1 MKIHHPTSV
10 LSRARLA
17 ALGALFVVGASMA
30 AFAAGQGGGASQR
43 EHLFVGFTK
52 KPGAA
57 EHALVERYGGK
68 VRFSFP
74 SVNALAIDLDSAKIG
89 VFAREGG
96 ISYVEKDPVRTPLG
110 LADAQLT
117 PSLSNGLYGL
127 ITTHA
132 LEAQAAGFT
141 GAGVKACVA
150 DTGLD
155 TTHPDIAA
163 NFVAGNDI
171 FGGTNSVDVFKLGVA
186 ATETHATH
194 VSGILLGV
202 NNNVGILGV
211 APQAQLYE
219 ARVLGTQQDG
229 SVSGETSQVMAG
241 VQWLADQGCKVI
253 NMSLGGGDRS
263 RAEAALYEQLIA
275 NGHMIVASS
284 GNDGS
289 SRPSYPAG
297 YDVVVSVGAV
307 DRNNA
312 HASFSNTGG
321 TVDLSG
327 PGVDVLSSVPKGQG
341 FEASVTT
348 TQTFEAFGLE
358 FAGTTRSR
366 GITKTLVSCGLA
378 VSPSDCPSTV
388 RGNIAL
394 IQRGSVSFAQKVAS
408 ATTAGAVGAIIYN
421 NAPGNFHGT
430 LGTATNNGKAWI
442 PAVSVS
448 QADGQTL
455 LSQLPTSATLV
466 NAASSWDFFN
476 GTSMAAPH
484 VSGVAALVFGKNP
497 TLTPFQVESILES
510 TATDLPPAGY
520 DPTFGWGLVNADAA
534 LKATP

>member
-10 LSRARLA
+10 LSHARLA
-17 ALGALFVVGASMA
+17 AASALFVVGAAMA
-30 AFAAGQGGGASQR
+30 AVAAGQGGGASPR
-43 EHLFVGFTK
+43 EHLFVGFSRT
-52 KPGAA
+52 PGAA

-96 ISYVEKDPVRTPLG
+96 ISYVEKDPIRAPLG
-110 LADAQLT
+110 LSSEQLT

-163 NFVAGNDI
+163 NFVAGKDI

-211 APQAQLYE
+211 ATQAQLYQ
-219 ARVLGTQQDG
+219 ARVLGTQPDG

-284 GNDGS
+284 GNDAS

-378 VSPSDCPSTV
+378 VLPSDCPSTV

-394 IQRGSVSFAQKVAS
+394 IQRGSVTFAQKVAS
-408 ATTAGAVGAIIYN
+408 AMTAGAVGAIIYN
-421 NAPGNFHGT
+421 NVPDNFHGT
-430 LGTATNNGKAWI
+430 LGTATNNGTPWI

-448 QADGQTL
+448 QADGQML
-455 LSQLPTSATLV
+455 LTQVGSNATLV

-497 TLTPFQVESILES
+497 TLTPFEVESILES
-510 TATDLPPAGY
+510 TATDLGPLGY
-520 DPTFGWGLVNADAA
+520 DPTFGWGLVNATEA
-534 LKATP
+534 LGATP

>member
-1 MKIHHPTSV
+1 MKIHHPTSI

-17 ALGALFVVGASMA
+17 AAGALFVVGVTMA
-30 AFAAGQGGGASQR
+30 AIAAGQGSGASQR
-43 EHLFVGFTK
+43 EHLFVGFAK
-52 KPGAA
+52 RPGAA

-68 VRFSFP
+68 VRHSFP

-96 ISYVEKDPVRTPLG
+96 ISYVEKDPIRTPLG

-163 NFVAGNDI
+163 NFVAGKDI

-211 APQAQLYE
+211 ATQAQLYE
-219 ARVLGTQQDG
+219 ARVLGTQPDG

-253 NMSLGGGDRS
+253 NMSLGGPDRS
-263 RAEAALYEQLIA
+263 STEQALYQKLIA
-275 NGHMIVASS
+275 EGHMIVASS

-289 SRPSYPAG
+289 SRPHYPSG

-327 PGVDVLSSVPKGQG
+327 PGVDVLSSVPNGQG

-358 FAGTTRSR
+358 FAGTTRLR
-366 GITKTLVSCGLA
+366 GITKTLVNCGLA
-378 VSPSDCPSTV
+378 VAPSECPTTV

-394 IQRGSVSFAQKVAS
+394 ISRGSVSFAQKVAS

-430 LGTATNNGKAWI
+430 LGTPTNNGKAWI

-455 LSQLPTSATLV
+455 LTQVGSSATLV

-497 TLTPFQVESILES
+497 TLTPLQVETILES
-510 TATDLPPAGY
+510 TAFDLGPAGY
-520 DPTFGWGLVNADAA
+520 DPTFGWGLVNATDA
-534 LKATP
+534 LNATP

>member
-1 MKIHHPTSV
+1 MKTNHLTSV
-10 LSRARLA
+10 LSHARLTA
-17 ALGALFVVGASMA
+17 ASVLFVVAVTMA
-30 AFAAGQGGGASQR
+30 AIAAGQGGGASSR

-52 KPGAA
+52 TPGAS

-74 SVNALAIDLDSAKIG
+74 SVKALAIDLDSEKIG

-96 ISYVEKDPVRTPLG
+96 ISYVEKDSIRAPLD
-110 LADAQLT
+110 LSTEQLT

-132 LEAQAAGFT
+132 VEAQAAGYT
-141 GAGVKACVA
+141 GAGIKACVA

-163 NFVAGNDI
+163 NFVAGKDI

-186 ATETHATH
+186 ATEHHATH

-202 NNNVGILGV
+202 NNSVGILGV
-211 APQAQLYE
+211 ATQAKLYE
-219 ARVLGTQQDG
+219 ARVLGTQPDG

-253 NMSLGGGDRS
+253 NMSLGGPDRS
-263 RAEAALYEQLIA
+263 RTEQALYEQVIA

-289 SRPSYPAG
+289 TRPQYPSG

-327 PGVDVLSSVPKGQG
+327 PGVDVLSSFPKDQG
-341 FEASVTT
+341 RKASVTT
-348 TQTFEAFGLE
+348 TQTFEAFSLE
-358 FAGTTRSR
+358 FAGTTTAK
-366 GITKTLVSCGLA
+366 GITKTLVNCGLA
-378 VSPSDCPSTV
+378 GSPSDCPTTV

-394 IQRGSVSFAQKVAS
+394 IQRGSFSFAQKVAS
-408 ATTAGAVGAIIYN
+408 ATTAGAVGAIIYS
-421 NAPGNFHGT
+421 NAPGNFNGT
-430 LGTATNNGKAWI
+430 LGTTTNNGSPWI

-455 LSQLPTSATLV
+455 LSQVGSKATLV
-466 NAASSWDFFN
+466 NAPYAWEFLS

-497 TLTPFQVESILES
+497 SLTPLQVESILER
-510 TATDLPPAGY
+510 TATDLGPAGY
-520 DPTFGWGLVNADAA
+520 DPTFGWGLVNAVDA
-534 LKATP
+534 LNATH

>member
-1 MKIHHPTSV
+1 MKLTFV
-10 LSRARLA
+10 LSRARLMA
-17 ALGALFVVGASMA
+17 ASVLFVVGVTMA
-30 AFAAGQGGGASQR
+30 AIAAGQGGGAPQR
-43 EHLFVGFTK
+43 EHLLVGFTK
-52 KPGAA
+52 TPGAA
-57 EHALVERYGGK
+57 EHALVERYGGT

-74 SVNALAIDLDSAKIG
+74 SVNALAIDLDGAKIG

-96 ISYVEKDPVRTPLG
+96 ISYVEKDPVRKPLG

-117 PSLSNGLYGL
+117 PSISNGLYGL
-127 ITTHA
+127 ITTQA
-132 LEAQAAGFT
+132 LDAQALGYT

-163 NFVAGNDI
+163 NFVAGKDI

-211 APQAQLYE
+211 ATQAKLYE
-219 ARVLGTQQDG
+219 ARVLGTQPDG

-263 RAEAALYEQLIA
+263 ATEQALYEQLIA

-284 GNDGS
+284 GNDGANHLS
-289 SRPSYPAG
+289 SFPGA

-312 HASFSNTGG
+312 HASFSNAGG
-321 TVDLSG
+321 GLDLSA
-327 PGVDVLSSVPKGQG
+327 PGVDVLSSVPNGQG

-348 TQTFEAFGLE
+348 TQTFEAFGLT

-366 GITKTLVSCGLA
+366 GITKTLINCGLA
-378 VSPSDCPSTV
+378 GSPSDCPSTV

-394 IQRGSVSFAQKVAS
+394 ISRGSFTFAQKVAS
-408 ATTAGAVGAIIYN
+408 AMTAGAVGAIIYN

-430 LGTATNNGKAWI
+430 LGTPTNNGKAWI

-448 QADGQTL
+448 QADGLVLVGQVG
-455 LSQLPTSATLV
+455 SSATLV
-466 NAASSWDFFN
+466 NAVSSWDFFN

-484 VSGVAALVFGKNP
+484 VSGVAAMVFGKNP
-497 TLTPFQVESILES
+497 NLTPTQVESILEN
-510 TATDLPPAGY
+510 TALDLGPLGY
-520 DPTFGWGLVNADAA
+520 DPTFGFGLVQAVDA
-534 LKATP
+534 LNATPLP

>member
-1 MKIHHPTSV
+1 MKTPYSTSV

-17 ALGALFVVGASMA
+17 TASALFVIGAAMA
-30 AFAAGQGGGASQR
+30 AVAAGQGGGASPR

-52 KPGAA
+52 TPGPN
-57 EHALVERYGGK
+57 EHALVQRYGGT

-74 SVNALAIDLDSAKIG
+74 SVKALAIDLDSAKIG

-96 ISYVEKDPVRTPLG
+96 ISYVEKDPVRMPLG

-117 PSLSNGLYGL
+117 PSLTNGLYGL

-132 LEAQAAGFT
+132 LEAQAAGYT
-141 GAGVKACVA
+141 GAGIKACVA

-163 NFVAGNDI
+163 NFVAGKDI
-171 FGGTNSVDVFKLGVA
+171 FGGTNSVDVFTLGVA

-202 NNNVGILGV
+202 DNTVGILGV
-211 APQAQLYE
+211 ATQAKLYE
-219 ARVLGTQQDG
+219 ARVLGTQPDG

-241 VQWLADQGCKVI
+241 AQWLADQGCKVI
-253 NMSLGGGDRS
+253 NMSLGGGDKS
-263 RAEAALYEQLIA
+263 TTEQALYQQLIA

-284 GNDGS
+284 GNDGA
-289 SRPSYPAG
+289 SRPSFPAN

-321 TVDLSG
+321 GLDLSG

-366 GITKTLVSCGLA
+366 GITKTLISCGLA
-378 VSPSDCPSTV
+378 VSPSDCPNTV

-394 IQRGSVSFAQKVAS
+394 IQRGSATFAQKVAN

-421 NAPGNFHGT
+421 NVAGNFHGT
-430 LGTATNNGKAWI
+430 LGTPTNNGKAWI

-455 LSQLPTSATLV
+455 VTQLGTSATLV
-466 NAASSWDFFN
+466 NAVSSWDVFN

-484 VSGVAALVFGKNP
+484 VSGAAALVFGKNP
-497 TLTPFQVESILES
+497 TLTTTQVESILES
-510 TATDLPPAGY
+510 TATDLGPAGY
-520 DPTFGWGLVNADAA
+520 DPTFGFGLVNAAAA
-534 LKATP
+534 LNATP

>member
-17 ALGALFVVGASMA
+17 AASALFVVSAAMA
-30 AFAAGQGGGASQR
+30 AIASGQGGGASPR
-43 EHLFVGFTK
+43 EHLLVGFSRT
-52 KPGAA
+52 PGAA

-96 ISYVEKDPVRTPLG
+96 ISYVEKDPIRAPLG
-110 LADAQLT
+110 LSSEQLT

-163 NFVAGNDI
+163 NFVAGKDI

-211 APQAQLYE
+211 ATQAQLYQ
-219 ARVLGTQQDG
+219 ARVLGTQPDG

-284 GNDGS
+284 GNDAS

-378 VSPSDCPSTV
+378 VLPSDCPSTV

-394 IQRGSVSFAQKVAS
+394 IQRGSVTFAQKVAS
-408 ATTAGAVGAIIYN
+408 AMTAGAVGAIIYN
-421 NAPGNFHGT
+421 NVPDNFHGT
-430 LGTATNNGKAWI
+430 LGTATNNGTPWI

-448 QADGQTL
+448 QADGQML
-455 LSQLPTSATLV
+455 LTQVGSNATLV

-497 TLTPFQVESILES
+497 TLTPFEVESILES
-510 TATDLPPAGY
+510 TATDLGPLGY
-520 DPTFGWGLVNADAA
+520 DPTFGWGLVNATEA
-534 LKATP
+534 LGATP

>member
-1 MKIHHPTSV
+1 
-10 LSRARLA
+10 
-17 ALGALFVVGASMA
+17 MA
-30 AFAAGQGGGASQR
+30 AFAAGQGGGASPR
-43 EHLFVGFTK
+43 ERLFVGFTK
-52 KPGAA
+52 TPGAA
-57 EHALVERYGGK
+57 ERALVERYGGK
-68 VRFSFP
+68 VRFSFS

-96 ISYVEKDPVRTPLG
+96 ISYVEKDPVRTPLD
-110 LADAQLT
+110 LSKEQLT

-132 LEAQAAGFT
+132 VEAQAAGYT
-141 GAGVKACVA
+141 GASIKACVA

-163 NFVAGNDI
+163 NFVAGKDI

-186 ATETHATH
+186 ATEHHATH
-194 VSGILLGV
+194 VSGTLLGV

-211 APQAQLYE
+211 ATQAQLYE
-219 ARVLGTQQDG
+219 ARVLGTQPDG

-253 NMSLGGGDRS
+253 NMSLGGPDRS
-263 RAEAALYEQLIA
+263 RTEAALYEQVIA
-275 NGHMIVASS
+275 NGTLIVASS

-289 SRPSYPAG
+289 TRPQYPSG

-341 FEASVTT
+341 SLSDEFADERVLDASVTT
-348 TQTFEAFGLE
+348 TQTFEAIGLE
-358 FAGTTRSR
+358 FAGTTTAR

-378 VSPSDCPSTV
+378 VSPSDCPTTV
-388 RGNIAL
+388 KGNIAL
-394 IQRGSVSFAQKVAS
+394 IQRGSVTFAQKVAS
-408 ATTAGAVGAIIYN
+408 AMTAGAVGAIIYN
-421 NAPGNFHGT
+421 NAPGNFSGT
-430 LGTATNNGKAWI
+430 LGTTTNNGTPWI

-455 LSQLPTSATLV
+455 LTQVGSKATLV
-466 NAASSWDFFN
+466 SAPSSWDFLS

-497 TLTPFQVESILES
+497 TLTPLQVESILES
-510 TATDLPPAGY
+510 TATDLGPAGY
-520 DPTFGWGLVNADAA
+520 DPTFGWGLVNAAAA
-534 LKATP
+534 LNATP

>member
-1 MKIHHPTSV
+1 MKNHHPTSV
-10 LSRARLA
+10 LSHARLTA
-17 ALGALFVVGASMA
+17 ASVLFVVGVTMA
-30 AFAAGQGGGASQR
+30 AVAAGQGGGASSR
-43 EHLFVGFTK
+43 EHLLVGFTK
-52 KPGAA
+52 RPGAA
-57 EHALVERYGGK
+57 EHGLVERYGGK
-68 VRFSFP
+68 VRHSFP

-96 ISYVEKDPVRTPLG
+96 ISYVEKDPVRKPLD
-110 LADAQLT
+110 LSTEQLT

-132 LEAQAAGFT
+132 VEAQAAGYT
-141 GAGVKACVA
+141 GAGIKACVA

-155 TTHPDIAA
+155 TRHPDIAP

-171 FGGTNSVDVFKLGVA
+171 FGGTNSVDVFQLGVA

-202 NNNVGILGV
+202 NNSVGILGV

-219 ARVLGTQQDG
+219 ARVLGTQPDG

-253 NMSLGGGDRS
+253 NMSLGGGERS
-263 RAEAALYEQLIA
+263 RTEQALYQQVIA

-284 GNDGS
+284 GNDGVNHIS
-289 SRPSYPAG
+289 FPAA

-321 TVDLSG
+321 GLDLSG
-327 PGVDVLSSVPKGQG
+327 PGVDVLSSVPNGKG

-358 FAGTTRSR
+358 FAGTTRLR

-378 VSPSDCPSTV
+378 VSPSDCPTTV

-430 LGTATNNGKAWI
+430 LGTATNNGRPWI
-442 PAVSVS
+442 PGVSVS

-455 LSQLPTSATLV
+455 LTQVGSSATLV

-497 TLTPFQVESILES
+497 SLTPLQVESILES
-510 TATDLPPAGY
+510 TATDLGPAGY
-520 DPTFGWGLVNADAA
+520 DPTFGWGLVNAAAA
-534 LKATP
+534 LNATP